1 MNKSELREKIKSLV
15 RNKFDLTSPEISN
28 IDEPIDLD
36 TLGGVDLDITLEK
49 FPVLGKFP
57 TLKQII
63 IDLMTD
69 QYDLFI
75 NDILWVAPRPTTF
88 RLNLING
95 QAFFLTYTE
104 RSWVAQIEGK
114 KYYLLN
120 LKEEESAIDSL
131 ARILKYGT
139 PDVSQPTNTSSS
151 EAPPP
156 EEKAPVDTPS
166 PEGEEEKTPTEA

>member
-57 TLKQII
+57 TLKQVI

-75 NDILWVAPRPTTF
+75 DDILWVAPRPTTF

-95 QAFFLTYTE
+95 QAYFLTFTE
-104 RSWVAQIEGK
+104 
-114 KYYLLN
+114 
-120 LKEEESAIDSL
+120 
-131 ARILKYGT
+131 T
-139 PDVSQPTNTSSS
+139 
-151 EAPPP
+151 
-156 EEKAPVDTPS
+156 
-166 PEGEEEKTPTEA
+166 